1 MLGIITGFAIILSII
16 FIGYLL
22 SLKGVIEGE
31 KQRLVLNRV
40 AFYAATPALLFNVVA
55 TSEPAHL
62 FSPVIAVIFLATLL
76 TAALFCVISV
86 VFFKRDIPTTAM
98 GASAAAYVNSNNIG
112 LPVSIYVLGTAAYV
126 APVLVLQLVV
136 FTPLMLAALSVGG
149 GASGPE
155 GTDES
160 RRHSSRRKIMKVI
173 RNSLFS
179 PIVLASVAGLVV
191 CLAQWEVPAPVMAPV
206 EILGGA
212 SIPMI
217 LLSFGASLTNTRV
230 LNSLDDRASV
240 LTATGI
246 KLAGMPLI
254 AFGLGL
260 AFNLD
265 TEGLYAAVILSAL
278 PTAQNVYNYAATYRK
293 GEVVA
298 RDSVFLTTFAA
309 LPAMLVIALLFGQ

>member
-16 FIGYLL
+16 FIGFLL
-22 SLKGVIEGE
+22 SAKGIIQGE

-55 TSEPAHL
+55 TSDPAEL
-62 FSPVIAVIFLATLL
+62 FSPVIGVIFLATAL
-76 TAALFCVISV
+76 TALLFCVISV
-86 VFFKRDIPTTAM
+86 IFFKRDIPTTAM

-112 LPVSIYVLGTAAYV
+112 LPVSIYVLGTGAYV

-136 FTPLMLAALSVGG
+136 FTPLMLAALSVSG
-149 GASGPE
+149 GASGLSDD
-155 GTDES
+155 GK
-160 RRHSSRRKIMKVI
+160 RHSSRRKILHVI
-173 RNSLFS
+173 KNSLFS
-179 PIVLASVAGLVV
+179 PIVLGSVAGLVV
-191 CLAQWEVPAPVMAPV
+191 CLMQWEVPAPVMAPF

-217 LLSFGASLTNTRV
+217 LLSFGASLTTTRV
-230 LNSLDDRASV
+230 LNSTADRASV
-240 LTATGI
+240 LTATTI
-246 KLAGMPLI
+246 KLVGMPLI
-254 AFGLGL
+254 ALGLGL
-260 AFNLD
+260 ALRLD
-265 TEGLYAAVILSAL
+265 TDALYAAVILAAL

-309 LPAMLVIALLFGQ
+309 LPAMLVIALLFGR